1 MSIVFEDFSKVTGE
15 STISNLKTAIN
26 HFNNFLLA
34 DSLNLDNFSSWHQLP
49 RTSKMSEILGRF
61 SDYLINYVPTV
72 KMYTYHKNLVSSLS
86 VNFSDR
92 FPETKESLAA
102 SMSKLQL
109 NLRKIYKSDNIA
121 KGTSLIKHSILPKY
135 TDYLYICRRLFDN
148 NMYLERSVV
157 TMDTHCGGRI
167 NEAND
172 LMKQHVIVN
181 DDYKYI
187 LYYSV
192 THFILLSHT
201 FYITQSYILYYSVIH
216 FILLSHTFYIT
227 QSYILYYPVICYLN
241 LPE

>member
-34 DSLNLDNFSSWHQLP
+34 DSLNLDKFSSWHQLP

-61 SDYLINYVPTV
+61 SVYLINYVPTV

-109 NLRKIYKSDNIA
+109 NLTKIYKSDNIA
-121 KGTSLIKHSILPKY
+121 KGTSLVKHSILPKY

-181 DDYKYI
+181 DDYKCLKLEWFREKTTSSTTCLICPSYDNMFTDAI
-187 LYYSV
+187 HALGKFLDLYDI
-192 THFILLSHT
+192 TNNHILLQEL
-201 FYITQSYILYYSVIH
+201 FWY
-216 FILLSHTFYIT
+216 
-227 QSYILYYPVICYLN
+227 
-241 LPE
+241 